1 MLAVRHRPRS
11 PLPLLGAPLLTRTR
25 AGGVGGPAR
34 EIARFAEVHVTG
46 INNNQ
51 YQVTR
56 ANEHTRRLGMESMC
70 SFVKGD
76 FMHSTLRRWLAGASL
91 ARSLVSPR
99 ARVQQCRSRT
109 TRSTPCT
116 RSRPRRTLPTRSSA
130 TPRSSACSSPE
141 ACSAATSGASP
152 RTTTPRTPATA
163 PSRRAS
169 RRATACPTLPR
180 ASRCSRPSAPP
191 ASRCSRS
198 VTSRTTRS
206 APTSLGTSR
215 WCRATRW
222 APTLSTPS
230 SAASC

>member
-76 FMHSTLRRWLAGASL
+76 FMHSTLRRWLVGWLAPHSRALSHLARVCVYSAVRGQHVRRRVPDRGHGARSRQGQVLRRDPPRAQARRRVRQLRVVPHQGLRRLERPPPRHQEGHRGGRRPARHCVVRAGA
-91 ARSLVSPR
+91 RGH
-99 ARVQQCRSRT
+99 
-109 TRSTPCT
+109 
-116 RSRPRRTLPTRSSA
+116 PRRRLR
-130 TPRSSACSSPE
+130 
-141 ACSAATSGASP
+141 GA
-152 RTTTPRTPATA
+152 RGA
-163 PSRRAS
+163 
-169 RRATACPTLPR
+169 
-180 ASRCSRPSAPP
+180 
-191 ASRCSRS
+191 
-198 VTSRTTRS
+198 
-206 APTSLGTSR
+206 
-215 WCRATRW
+215 
-222 APTLSTPS
+222 
-230 SAASC
+230 